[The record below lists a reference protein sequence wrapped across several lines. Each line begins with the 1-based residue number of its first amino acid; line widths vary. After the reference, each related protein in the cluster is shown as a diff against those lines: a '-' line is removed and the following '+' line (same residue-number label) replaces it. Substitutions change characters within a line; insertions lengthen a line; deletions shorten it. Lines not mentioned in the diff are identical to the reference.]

1 MEQLNLFN
9 DIKTC
14 FQETEIDDRLSR
26 IKQAKDPQAKRL
38 FKREIF
44 SALLHRDPIKYRII
58 DKVIEQVEEKGYT
71 YVLCKISAEAKKFRE
86 LARQVRWEYG
96 RAISFIRLRPV
107 DQHRVLFGEFE
118 IKHQTSE
125 MIMQH
130 FIHRFPQYN
139 IMLVFGEDVYI
150 GRDNEI
156 FQEKINPACRQAGVK
171 RIRLPEKKDEFE
183 KYWLTFYKT
192 QFIPQRRN
200 IRYLKRMIP
209 KKYWKWASELKE
221 FGLG

>member
-1 MEQLNLFN
+1 MEQLILFN
-9 DIKTC
+9 NLEKKEYNLT
-14 FQETEIDDRLSR
+14 LPSG
-26 IKQAKDPQAKRL
+26 DPTARKIFR
-38 FKREIF
+38 REVA
-44 SALLHRDPIKYRII
+44 SALLHRDPNKYRVI
-58 DKVIEQVEEKGYT
+58 DQAVKQAEEKGFT

-107 DQHRVLFGEFE
+107 DQHHVLFGEFE
-118 IKHQTSE
+118 IKHQTAE

-130 FIHRFPQYN
+130 FIDRFPQYN
-139 IMLVFGEDVYI
+139 IMLVFGKDVYI
-150 GRDNEI
+150 GRKNEI
-156 FQEKINPACRQAGVK
+156 FKEKIDRKKIV
-171 RIRLPEKKDEFE
+171 LPEKKDEFE

-209 KKYWKWASELKE
+209 KKYWKWVSELKE

>member
-9 DIKTC
+9 EIKTS
-14 FQETEIDDRLSR
+14 FDAAEIDGRLNR
-26 IKQAKDPQAKRL
+26 IKQAKDPQTLKM

-44 SALLHRDPIKYRII
+44 SALLHRDPKRHRVIDQAIK
-58 DKVIEQVEEKGYT
+58 QAEEKGLT
-71 YVLCKISAEAKKFRE
+71 YVLCKVSAEAKKFRE
-86 LARQVRWEYG
+86 LARQVRGEYG
-96 RAISFIRLRPV
+96 RAIAFIRLKPV

-118 IKHQTSE
+118 IKHQTAE

-130 FIHRFPQYN
+130 FMERFPQYN

-150 GRDNEI
+150 GRGKEI
-156 FQEKINPACRQAGVK
+156 FKEKINRKKIV
-171 RIRLPEKKDEFE
+171 LPQKKDEFE
-183 KYWLTFYKT
+183 RYWLTFFKT

-209 KKYWKWASELKE
+209 KKYWKWVTELKE
-221 FGLG
+221 FGLT

>member
-9 DIKTC
+9 NTKSC
-14 FQETEIDDRLSR
+14 FQEAEIDDRLSR
-26 IKQAKDPQAKRL
+26 IKSAKDPQALKM
-38 FKREIF
+38 FKRDIL
-44 SALLHRDPIKYRII
+44 SALLHKDSGKYRAI
-58 DKVIEQVEEKGYT
+58 DQAIKQAEEKGFT

-118 IKHQTSE
+118 IKHQTAE

-130 FIHRFPQYN
+130 FIDRFPQYN

-150 GRDNEI
+150 GRENEI
-156 FQEKINPACRQAGVK
+156 FKEKINRKKVV
-171 RIRLPEKKDEFE
+171 LPEKKDEFE

-209 KKYWKWASELKE
+209 KKYWKWVSELKE
-221 FGLG
+221 FGLS

>member
-1 MEQLNLFN
+1 MKQLDLFE
-9 DIKTC
+9 DI
-14 FQETEIDDRLSR
+14 ETWEIEDRLSR
-26 IKQAKDPQAKRL
+26 IKQAKDPQTLKM

-44 SALLHRDPIKYRII
+44 SALLHRDNIKYRII
-58 DKVIEQVEEKGYT
+58 DKVIEQVTEKGFT

-96 RAISFIRLRPV
+96 RAISFIRLKPV

-118 IKHQTSE
+118 IKHQTAE

-130 FIHRFPQYN
+130 FMERFPQYN

-156 FQEKINPACRQAGVK
+156 FKEKINRKKVV
-171 RIRLPEKKDEFE
+171 LPQKKDEFE

-209 KKYWKWASELKE
+209 KKYWKWVSELKE
-221 FGLG
+221 FGLPGNL